1 MTELVQLVVI
11 GLSTGSAFALV
22 GISFALIFRTTNIVN
37 FAQGA
42 FAVLGGQFTVWLV
55 DKEWPTA
62 A

>member
-42 FAVLGGQFTVWLV
+42 FAVLGGS
-55 DKEWPTA
+55 
-62 A
+62 